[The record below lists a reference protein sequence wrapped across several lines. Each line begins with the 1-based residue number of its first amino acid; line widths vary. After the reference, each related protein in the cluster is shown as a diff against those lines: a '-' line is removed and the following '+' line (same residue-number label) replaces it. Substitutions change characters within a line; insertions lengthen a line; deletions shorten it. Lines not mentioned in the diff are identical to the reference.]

1 MSISPFDSAIYCGL
15 LSDDELAHL
24 FSDAAEI
31 RSLLTVEAALAR
43 AQGKLGVIPKDAA
56 ARIADAA
63 HGLTVAPEALAAG
76 TAAAGVP
83 ITALIGLLRKAAGD
97 AGAYAHYGATSQDIV
112 DTALIHRLLS
122 AAAVIETRLA
132 KLAHIFMAQ
141 AKEHQRSVMAGRT
154 RFQQAVPTTYGLKAA
169 GWLSGLCRHQ
179 ARLREL
185 KPRLFVVQLG
195 GAVGTLASLGAKGPE
210 VVRAFAGE
218 LGLAAPVMPWHA
230 QRDALAEFA
239 GWLSLVSG
247 TLGKIGGDILLLAQS
262 EVAEARPAAGG
273 GSSTMPQK
281 ANPIAAEVLVTL
293 ARFNAGQIATMHGAI
308 AQEHERGGAGW
319 MLEWLILPQMTV
331 AAGAGLARATDLMSC
346 LVIDA
351 ARMRANVEATN
362 GLMMAEAA
370 TFGLAAHMPRGEAE
384 RLVGEACKATAP
396 GRHLADAL
404 RAVTD
409 APFDAEALR
418 DPTSYLGAADA
429 FIDSA
434 LAEAAETF
442 P

>member
-1 MSISPFDSAIYCGL
+1 MSISPFDSAIYRCL

-24 FSDAAEI
+24 FSDTAEI
-31 RSLLTVEAALAR
+31 RSLLAVEAALAR
-43 AQGKLGVIPKDAA
+43 AQGKLDVIPKDAA

-63 HGLTVAPEALAAG
+63 QSLTVAPEELAAG
-76 TAAAGVP
+76 TGAAGVP
-83 ITALIGLLRKAAGD
+83 ITALVGLLRKAAGD

-112 DTALIHRLLS
+112 DTALIYRLLS
-122 AAAVIETRLA
+122 AAALIETRLSN
-132 KLAHIFMAQ
+132 LAHILMAQ

-195 GAVGTLASLGAKGPE
+195 GAVGTLASLGAKGSE

-218 LGLAAPVMPWHA
+218 LGLAAPAMPWHA
-230 QRDALAEFA
+230 QRDALTEFA
-239 GWLSLVSG
+239 GWLSLISG
-247 TLGKIGGDILLLAQS
+247 TLGKIGGDVLLLAQS
-262 EVAEARPAAGG
+262 EVAEARPAEGG

-293 ARFNAGQIATMHGAI
+293 ARFNAGQIAVMHGAI

-319 MLEWLILPQMTV
+319 MLEWLTLPQMIV
-331 AAGAGLARATDLMSC
+331 AAGAGLARATDLMGG
-346 LVIDA
+346 LVIDR
-351 ARMRANVEATN
+351 ARMRVNVEATN

-370 TFGLAAHMPRGEAE
+370 TFALAAHMPRGEAE
-384 RLVGEACKATAP
+384 KLVGEACRAAVS

-404 RAVTD
+404 RALTD
-409 APFDAEALR
+409 APFDAQALR
-418 DPTSYLGAADA
+418 DPASYLGAADA

-434 LAEAAETF
+434 LAEAAEIF